1 MCENQRRPKYNF
13 IQSVFGIHGVMKD
26 KKPAWVDA
34 DDLKNFS
41 EDFLI
46 ENDESVDEAEKH
58 VEKDKD
64 EEIVPN

>member
-1 MCENQRRPKYNF
+1 VSLAFTMWWKT
-13 IQSVFGIHGVMKD
+13 

-46 ENDESVDEAEKH
+46 ENDESVDESEKH